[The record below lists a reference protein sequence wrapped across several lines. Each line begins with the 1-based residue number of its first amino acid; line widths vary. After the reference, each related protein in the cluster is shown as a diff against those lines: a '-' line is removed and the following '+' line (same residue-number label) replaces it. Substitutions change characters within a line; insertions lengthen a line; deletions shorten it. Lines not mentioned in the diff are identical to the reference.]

1 MFPRPSVATP
11 RITRSIQQALP
22 RRLALGLALGLALA
36 IGTLAGAAQAQTST
50 PAQQPLNEAFAPN
63 TVLAA
68 ALQTLQQVD
77 GKQGNALHAQA
88 PAFVKEAIKRNAFS
102 KGIAQERGKIGAIS
116 ARQWI
121 SINRLV
127 MTPAAN
133 QPPVACANVRFVAL
147 QQNTPVGNEQVSLC
161 WDQQQ
166 WRATG
171 YLVSTP

>member
-11 RITRSIQQALP
+11 RITRSTQQALP
-22 RRLALGLALGLALA
+22 RRLALGLTLA
-36 IGTLAGAAQAQTST
+36 IGTLASAAQAQAPT
-50 PAQQPLNEAFAPN
+50 PAQQPLNDAFAPN
-63 TVLAA
+63 TMLAA

-77 GKQGNALHAQA
+77 SKQGNALHAQA

-121 SINRLV
+121 SINRVV

>member
-1 MFPRPSVATP
+1 MFTFPSAAKARTTA
-11 RITRSIQQALP
+11 RTTALANCALP
-22 RRLALGLALGLALA
+22 RRLAVGLAAIVGALA
-36 IGTLAGAAQAQTST
+36 GTAQAQQT
-50 PAQQPLNEAFAPN
+50 LGDAFAPN

-68 ALQTLQQVD
+68 AQQTLQQVD
-77 GKQGNALHAQA
+77 AKQGNALHAQA

-102 KGIAQERGKIGAIS
+102 QGIAQERGKLGAIS

-121 SINRLV
+121 GINRVV
-127 MTPAAN
+127 MTPAPN
-133 QPPVACANVRFVAL
+133 QAPVACANVRFVAL